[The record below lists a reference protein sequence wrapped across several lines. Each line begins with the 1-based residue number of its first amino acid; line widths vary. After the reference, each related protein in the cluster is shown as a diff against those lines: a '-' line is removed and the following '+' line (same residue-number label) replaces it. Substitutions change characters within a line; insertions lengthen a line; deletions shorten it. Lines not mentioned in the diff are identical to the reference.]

1 LNTSSVPLTI
11 FPAYIAE
18 YHAFDKTWIY
28 QLLKRQT
35 RRAKENPE
43 HVLTVSVIFAA
54 TNTSNG
60 TFGFVCPPPVI
71 SMEEANYS

>member
-1 LNTSSVPLTI
+1 LITSSVPFTI
-11 FPAYIAE
+11 FSTYIAE
-18 YHAFDKTWIY
+18 YHAFDQTWIH

-35 RRAKENPE
+35 PRAKENPE

-60 TFGFVCPPPVI
+60 TFGFVCPPPII
-71 SMEEANYS
+71 SDEEAYYS